1 MPFFYDRHLDV
12 AIACKDVDVYEDDV
26 DDHVIDDHGD
36 GDGDGDV
43 HLLRGKVARLARDIA
58 VARQITVGRVLN
70 V

>member
-26 DDHVIDDHGD
+26 DDHVIDDHF
-36 GDGDGDV
+36 DGDGDV
-43 HLLRGKVARLARDIA
+43 YLLRGEMARLARDVA
-58 VARQITVGRVLN
+58 VARQITIGRVLN